1 MTSRPAPDGPVASA
15 GSAST
20 LPRAVLVL
28 VGSAAAVVLA
38 AGLRSASGLIAPIV
52 LALILTIAVAPLS
65 GWARRHGW
73 PSWAAGVLAML
84 AVYAIVAVLVVG
96 VALSVVKLAELL
108 PQYAP
113 SAGQLRSDVQGAL
126 RRAGVQDTQAES
138 ALDQIDLGKV
148 TGRLTGLV
156 SGVLGLL
163 GNLFFLVTVLF
174 FFCAEAAG
182 FGRKIA
188 AVGRDKPEL
197 ATALTRYATGVR
209 RYLVVTAVF
218 GAIVAVLDTSAV
230 WLLGIPLPLLW
241 GLFSFLTNFVPN
253 IGFVLGVIPPALI
266 ALLDRGWGSMLAVLA
281 VYSVLNLV
289 IQTIIQPRFVGESVG
304 LSTTVAFLSLA
315 VWAFLLGP
323 LGALLAVPM
332 TLLVRALFLDP
343 DPTARWTAALISS
356 TPPAA
361 LTPPARVAP
370 VLEQPVPDQAARPS
384 SWLEPI

>member
-1 MTSRPAPDGPVASA
+1 MTISPEPVDRATPAGPVPSPPGA
-15 GSAST
+15 
-20 LPRAVLVL
+20 PRAVLL
-28 VGSAAAVVLA
+28 LLGA
-38 AGLRSASGLIAPIV
+38 AGVVVIGAGMRSASGLIAPIF
-52 LALILTIAVAPLS
+52 LALILTIAVAPLI
-65 GWARRHGW
+65 GWARRRGW
-73 PSWAAGVLAML
+73 PSWVGSALAML
-84 AVYAIVAVLVVG
+84 AVYAIVAFLVVG

-113 SAGQLRSDVQGAL
+113 RADQLKADVQRTL
-126 RRAGVQDTQAES
+126 TNLGVSQSQAKS

-148 TGRLTGLV
+148 TDWLTGLV

-174 FFCAEAAG
+174 FFCAEAVG
-182 FGRKIA
+182 FGARVA
-188 AVGRDKPEL
+188 AVSRDKPEL
-197 ATALTRYATGVR
+197 AAALTRYATGIR

-218 GAIVAVLDTSAV
+218 GGIVAVLDTTAL

-266 ALLDRGWGSMLAVLA
+266 ALLDGGWGSMLAVVA

-289 IQTIIQPRFVGESVG
+289 IQTFIQPRFVGESVG

-315 VWAFLLGP
+315 VWAFVLGP

-332 TLLVRALFLDP
+332 TLLVRAVFLDP
-343 DPTARWTAALISS
+343 DPRARWTSALISS
-356 TPPAA
+356 TPQPAP
-361 LTPPARVAP
+361 T
-370 VLEQPVPDQAARPS
+370 PVPAPGRPLPALDDAAPHH
-384 SWLEPI
+384 P